1 MCVRVITYS
10 YPGLKNRR
18 QIRGQ
23 QSLYRRPPT
32 SEEAARLHEMYLKYA
47 EGVPCNDG
55 FTPVSLGDTLL
66 ENTMQMYPQQR
77 K

>member
-1 MCVRVITYS
+1 MCVRVIPYNCLA
-10 YPGLKNRR
+10 LKNRR
-18 QIRGQ
+18 ETRGQ
-23 QSLYRRPPT
+23 QSLHRSPPT
-32 SEEAARLHEMYLKYA
+32 SEEAARLHEMYLRYA